1 MRDVFSLNHDAR
13 VQLQQLRLR
22 RHYCL
27 HSHFAVVSKEVIMFQ
42 LSKNVGGLFSNG
54 CILRLNFVLI
64 VKTLMLIWNYA
75 VCFQIMVAVNA
86 LSI

>member
-1 MRDVFSLNHDAR
+1 
-13 VQLQQLRLR
+13 
-22 RHYCL
+22 
-27 HSHFAVVSKEVIMFQ
+27 MFQ

-54 CILRLNFVLI
+54 YIQCLNFVLI

-86 LSI
+86 SSI